1 MGDLKKNDCLLK
13 PEFAFCS
20 HWATWRAGA
29 KRQES
34 IYGEP
39 PSLAYRQHSGGDG
52 DCICGFRPC
61 FRVYTWVGLEVL
73 WGRFR
78 LFDLLGFFHADCA
91 SSLYWKMSATK
102 EVTSAR
108 PSGDARAEKSVE
120 KLDVKEF
127 RDRFCVPNGVSVE
140 LFDGEGV
147 LPEKPENNAIL
158 FTKEQFNAGLRFP
171 VPSLLKEFLHF
182 TQIPPVYVHPN
193 MIRVLMGCSI
203 LSMLFNLDLSLL
215 EVLFVY
221 SIKKVKSNIFSF
233 VASLPSLQ
241 LVTNLPD
248 SNKKAAKG
256 QVLVKGVWAGLSEH
270 PDRPFVPNQSLE
282 IPDQDKRGKLVEWV
296 EKASFDRLNK
306 LFEITSAER
315 RCELLLSAQNLRLV
329 VQQPQAYVLN
339 ILPRRLPEEVVVGE
353 HFILEDLPFYEGVRK
368 ADARTRKALLNN
380 REKKRQEGLLR
391 KAPGGKRT
399 ASSPPAGAPAKKKKK
414 LSKKSKGKAIKI
426 PTPPKEFVP
435 PPIGYEKECNI
446 EEPENP
452 LPSSVSTTF
461 EFIRGLNLSGPSVA
475 PDVRM
480 ALLAEEAASI
490 NQPGEMGADSQ
501 ELPVHEP
508 SPRPLVPVKGPT
520 RRRLRLVRDLKSGL
534 AGRLQGRFTEGIEVS
549 CSSVP
554 EGHPEGDAVEMTE
567 ESPAVPALVPAEVPI
582 LAPAEVPILA
592 PAEVPPREAQPV
604 ENVEGVVP
612 EEESLSN
619 ASLGEGPFDDATFI
633 PASPFSY
640 AEMEEKLKQIPS
652 VADAGVPSAL
662 MFETVET
669 LVSGLRG
676 MALQRNLLSD
686 LLETAEYT
694 KSFVSQRKNDEEKL
708 RLRVEQAEASSST
721 AREENK
727 VLREENEVL
736 REKNEVLREEV
747 AEAKSREDSME
758 VRLFEAEEE
767 MALLRRE

>member
-1 MGDLKKNDCLLK
+1 
-13 PEFAFCS
+13 
-20 HWATWRAGA
+20 
-29 KRQES
+29 
-34 IYGEP
+34 
-39 PSLAYRQHSGGDG
+39 
-52 DCICGFRPC
+52 
-61 FRVYTWVGLEVL
+61 
-73 WGRFR
+73 
-78 LFDLLGFFHADCA
+78 
-91 SSLYWKMSATK
+91 MSANK
-102 EVTSAR
+102 EITSSR
-108 PSGDARAEKSVE
+108 PSGDVRAEKSVE
-120 KLDVKEF
+120 KLNEKEF
-127 RDRFCVPNGVSVE
+127 CDRFCVPNGVSVE

-147 LPEKPENNAIL
+147 LPEEPENNAIL

-171 VPSLLKEFLHF
+171 IPSLLKEFLHF

-193 MIRVLMGCSI
+193 MIRVLMGCNI
-203 LSMLFNLDLSLL
+203 LSMLFDLNLSLL

-221 SIKKVKSNIFSF
+221 SIKKAKSNIFSF

-270 PDRPFVPNQSLE
+270 PDRPFVPNRSLG

-339 ILPRRLPEEVVVGE
+339 ILPRRLAEEVVVGE
-353 HFILEDLPFYEGVRK
+353 HFTLEDLPFYEGVRK
-368 ADARTRKALLNN
+368 ADARTRKALLNK
-380 REKKRQEGLLR
+380 REKKRQEGVLR
-391 KAPGGKRT
+391 KAPGGKRP
-399 ASSPPAGAPAKKKKK
+399 ASSPPAGAPVKKKKK
-414 LSKKSKGKAIKI
+414 LSKKSK
-426 PTPPKEFVP
+426 
-435 PPIGYEKECNI
+435 
-446 EEPENP
+446 
-452 LPSSVSTTF
+452 
-461 EFIRGLNLSGPSVA
+461 GPSVA

-490 NQPGEMGADSQ
+490 NQPGSSHPDEVANLPPVTPPTREMGAERQ

-508 SPRPLVPVKGPT
+508 SPRPFVPVKGPT

-534 AGRLQGRFTEGIEVS
+534 AGRLQDRFVEGIEVS

-554 EGHPEGDAVEMTE
+554 EGRPEGGEAEVAE
-567 ESPAVPALVPAEVPI
+567 ESPAIPVLV
-582 LAPAEVPILA
+582 

-604 ENVEGVVP
+604 ENAEGVAP
-612 EEESLSN
+612 QEDSLSN
-619 ASLGEGPFDDATFI
+619 ASLAEGPFDDATFI
-633 PASPFSY
+633 PVSPFSY
-640 AEMEEKLKQIPS
+640 AEMEEKLEQIPS
-652 VADAGVPSAL
+652 GAGAGVPSAL

-676 MALQRNLLSD
+676 MALQRNLLSH

-708 RLRVEQAEASSST
+708 CLRVEQAEASSST

-727 VLREENEVL
+727 
-736 REKNEVLREEV
+736 
-747 AEAKSREDSME
+747 AEDE
-758 VRLFEAEEE
+758 LT
-767 MALLRRE
+767 LLRREVRHLRTEVSIERRQREELQLRLSGQKEELEGEFAAEREELEAEYQKQVDDMYLFGYRCCMKKHGIKRDVPSIPPSELEKLRRKPAQ

>member
-1 MGDLKKNDCLLK
+1 
-13 PEFAFCS
+13 
-20 HWATWRAGA
+20 
-29 KRQES
+29 
-34 IYGEP
+34 
-39 PSLAYRQHSGGDG
+39 
-52 DCICGFRPC
+52 
-61 FRVYTWVGLEVL
+61 
-73 WGRFR
+73 
-78 LFDLLGFFHADCA
+78 
-91 SSLYWKMSATK
+91 
-102 EVTSAR
+102 
-108 PSGDARAEKSVE
+108 
-120 KLDVKEF
+120 
-127 RDRFCVPNGVSVE
+127 
-140 LFDGEGV
+140 
-147 LPEKPENNAIL
+147 
-158 FTKEQFNAGLRFP
+158 
-171 VPSLLKEFLHF
+171 
-182 TQIPPVYVHPN
+182 

-414 LSKKSKGKAIKI
+414 LSKKSKG
-426 PTPPKEFVP
+426 
-435 PPIGYEKECNI
+435 
-446 EEPENP
+446 
-452 LPSSVSTTF
+452 
-461 EFIRGLNLSGPSVA
+461 PSVA

-490 NQPGEMGADSQ
+490 NQPGSAHPDEVADLPPVTPPTGEMGADSQ

-582 LAPAEVPILA
+582 LAPAEVPMLA
-592 PAEVPPREAQPV
+592 SAEVPPREAQPV

-612 EEESLSN
+612 EGESLSN

-652 VADAGVPSAL
+652 VADAGIPSAL

-736 REKNEVLREEV
+736 REENKVLREEV

-758 VRLFEAEEE
+758 VRLLEAEDE
-767 MALLRRE
+767 MALLRREVRHLRTEVSIERRQREELQLRLSTQKEELEGEFAAERGELEAEYQK

>member
-1 MGDLKKNDCLLK
+1 M
-13 PEFAFCS
+13 E
-20 HWATWRAGA
+20 R
-29 KRQES
+29 
-34 IYGEP
+34 
-39 PSLAYRQHSGGDG
+39 
-52 DCICGFRPC
+52 
-61 FRVYTWVGLEVL
+61 
-73 WGRFR
+73 
-78 LFDLLGFFHADCA
+78 
-91 SSLYWKMSATK
+91 
-102 EVTSAR
+102 
-108 PSGDARAEKSVE
+108 
-120 KLDVKEF
+120 
-127 RDRFCVPNGVSVE
+127 
-140 LFDGEGV
+140 GV

-270 PDRPFVPNQSLE
+270 PDRPFVPNQSLK

-315 RCELLLSAQNLRLV
+315 RCELLLSAQNLRLIA
-329 VQQPQAYVLN
+329 QQPQAYVLN
-339 ILPRRLPEEVVVGE
+339 ILPRRLPEEVCPGNARPFSTIGE
-353 HFILEDLPFYEGVRK
+353 RKDKKASAEGSGWETDCVLS
-368 ADARTRKALLNN
+368 ACWAL
-380 REKKRQEGLLR
+380 
-391 KAPGGKRT
+391 
-399 ASSPPAGAPAKKKKK
+399 
-414 LSKKSKGKAIKI
+414 
-426 PTPPKEFVP
+426 
-435 PPIGYEKECNI
+435 
-446 EEPENP
+446 
-452 LPSSVSTTF
+452 
-461 EFIRGLNLSGPSVA
+461 VA

-490 NQPGEMGADSQ
+490 NQPGSAHPDEVADLPPVTPPTGEMGADSQ

-520 RRRLRLVRDLKSGL
+520 RRSCVWFRFWLRLRFQFWL
-534 AGRLQGRFTEGIEVS
+534 RLRF
-549 CSSVP
+549 
-554 EGHPEGDAVEMTE
+554 HPERPSRLRMLKVWFRRRNH
-567 ESPAVPALVPAEVPI
+567 SPM
-582 LAPAEVPILA
+582 
-592 PAEVPPREAQPV
+592 PPW
-604 ENVEGVVP
+604 
-612 EEESLSN
+612 
-619 ASLGEGPFDDATFI
+619 EGPFDDATFI
-633 PASPFSY
+633 PANPFSY

-676 MALQRNLLSD
+676 MVLQRNLLSD

-747 AEAKSREDSME
+747 AEVKSREDSME

-767 MALLRRE
+767 MALLRREVRHLRTEVSIERRQREELQLRLSTQKEELEGEFAAERGELEAEYQKQVDEMYLFGYRCCMKKHGIKRDVPSIPSG